1 MRQMAESFFER
12 SPVMA
17 GPLIAMLIFL
27 AVFLYV
33 TVRVIR
39 SERAEMERSAHL
51 PLEEGGDDV

>member
-27 AVFLYV
+27 AVFLFV
-33 TVRVIR
+33 IVRVMR
-39 SERAEMERSAHL
+39 SEKAEMDRTARL
-51 PLEEGGDDV
+51 PLEEGRDDV

>member
-27 AVFLYV
+27 AVFLLV
-33 TVRVIR
+33 TVRVMR
-39 SERAEMERSAHL
+39 TRPAEVDRAARL
-51 PLEEGGDDV
+51 PLGEGEGDE